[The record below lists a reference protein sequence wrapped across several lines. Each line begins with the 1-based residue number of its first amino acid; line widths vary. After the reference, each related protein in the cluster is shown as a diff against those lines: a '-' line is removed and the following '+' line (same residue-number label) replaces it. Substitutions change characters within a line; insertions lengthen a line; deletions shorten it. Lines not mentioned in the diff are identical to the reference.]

1 MSNKDIQYV
10 HIKYKYELEVPE
22 HLVMKEKKPKGWELT
37 SSRKGFQRFH
47 SPEIQS
53 HLGVL
58 EELGQELYM
67 GMQRI
72 AHSLL
77 VTFHKM
83 HQDSFAFL
91 AVLSELDALVSLSK
105 VSA

>member
-1 MSNKDIQYV
+1 MGNRDIQYV
-10 HIKYKYELEVPE
+10 HIKYKYEMEVPE
-22 HLVMKEKKPKGWELT
+22 QLVLKEKKPKGWEFT

-47 SPEIQS
+47 TGEIQGQ
-53 HLGVL
+53 LRVL

-77 VTFHKM
+77 LTFYKK
-83 HQDSFAFL
+83 HQDCFAFL
-91 AVLSELDALVSLSK
+91 AVLSELDALVCLSK